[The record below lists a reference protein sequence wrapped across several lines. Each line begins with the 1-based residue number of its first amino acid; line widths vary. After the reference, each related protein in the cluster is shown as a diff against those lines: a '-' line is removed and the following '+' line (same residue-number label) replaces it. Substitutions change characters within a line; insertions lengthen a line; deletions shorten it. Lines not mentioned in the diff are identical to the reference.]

1 MQHQLRLLLSV
12 FISGAVVMAL
22 ELLGSRLLAPVF
34 GSSIFVWGSLIGV
47 VLAALSVGYYLG
59 GRLADLKPDF
69 QILSIVIFA
78 AGLFVVGLPALAPPL
93 FDFTVKLG
101 IGDRYSPLL
110 ATTALLGPP
119 SILLG
124 MVSPYAIR
132 LVTRSVEKLGRA
144 SGNLYALSTLGS
156 IIGTFLTVFVLI
168 PSFGVN
174 KIILAL
180 GVTLLVVAFFG
191 LGLRLKVFVLLVLL
205 VLPFA
210 APYLVSRRL
219 TIAAYTLAL
228 GDTIYETDTPY
239 HHLLV
244 ADSYDPTHQSY
255 VRYLILDDNLHS
267 AMDLNY
273 PDRAVFDYTDYFHM
287 GFLLN
292 PKITRV
298 LFIGGGGFTGP
309 KAFLKDYPNVTVDV
323 AEIDPEVIRVA
334 EEYFF
339 VNASNPRLHI
349 YNDDGRIFLQENAQ
363 KYDLVVL
370 DAYSK
375 SYVPF
380 HLMTAE
386 FFKEVAAHLTGE
398 GSVIS
403 NLIAGI
409 NGDASKLLAAEART
423 MGTTFPNVYVF
434 PVSGTDYQ
442 NPQNVII
449 LATLQSSTLTKADFE
464 NLATRTTSFE
474 PPTLKDDVANYFSI
488 ETSNAPV
495 LTDNY
500 APVETLLNPLT
511 GQSLTRDEVPSVDW
525 HEVENVVAVILSVA
539 LVFMILVK
547 KKVLRDYWHKSYQ
560 KGLGEASL

>member
-1 MQHQLRLLLSV
+1 
-12 FISGAVVMAL
+12 MAL

-34 GSSIFVWGSLIGV
+34 GNSIFVWGSLIGV
-47 VLAALSVGYYLG
+47 VLAALSIGYYLG
-59 GRLADLKPDF
+59 GKVADRKPDF
-69 QILSIVIFA
+69 QTLSLLIFV
-78 AGLFVVGLPALAPPL
+78 AGLLVIILPALAPPL
-93 FDFTVKLG
+93 FDSVVRLG

-110 ATTALLGPP
+110 ATAALLGPP

-132 LVTRSVEKLGRA
+132 LAAKSFEKLGRA

-156 IIGTFLTVFVLI
+156 IVGTFVTVFVLI
-168 PSFGVN
+168 PEFGVN
-174 KIILAL
+174 KIVLSL

-191 LGLRLKVFVLLVLL
+191 LGFRLKVFVLLVLL
-205 VLPFA
+205 VVPLA
-210 APYLVSRRL
+210 APYMVSRRL
-219 TIAAYTLAL
+219 TVAAYTLAL

-244 ADSYDPTHQSY
+244 ADSYDPVHQST

-267 AMDLNY
+267 AMDLKN
-273 PDRAVFDYTDYFHM
+273 PERTVFEYTDYFHL
-287 GFLLN
+287 GFLINLN
-292 PKITRV
+292 ITRV

-309 KAFLKDYPNVTVDV
+309 KAFLRDYPNVTVDV

-334 EEYFF
+334 EQYFA

-349 YNDDGRIFLQENAQ
+349 YNEDGRIFLQENPQ

-386 FFKEVAAHLTGE
+386 FFQETATHLTADG
-398 GSVIS
+398 VIIS
-403 NLIAGI
+403 NLIAGTS
-409 NGDASKLLAAEART
+409 GDTARLLMAEVKT
-423 MGTTFPNVYVF
+423 MTTAFPEVYIF
-434 PVSGTDYQ
+434 PVRGADYQ
-442 NPQNVII
+442 DPQNVII
-449 LATLQSSTLTKADFE
+449 LATMLSSPLTKADFS
-464 NLATRTTSFE
+464 NLAASTTTVRI
-474 PPTLKDDVANYFSI
+474 PALRDYVTNYFSLD
-488 ETSNAPV
+488 TGNAPV

-511 GQSLTRDEVPSVDW
+511 GQTLTTGQESTVNWR
-525 HEVENVVAVILSVA
+525 EVETLIAVFLGIAVVF
-539 LVFMILVK
+539 LVLVR
-547 KKVLRDYWHKSYQ
+547 KKVL
-560 KGLGEASL
+560 